1 MRMRINTVSTMT
13 TKRLLAPAVLLG
25 TAALLL
31 TGCASADRP
40 AGTRASDT
48 ATTDRTSTDPTRT
61 DTGHRVTLTVDGG
74 LLVLDQ
80 DLHVV
85 GEHDVDG
92 FTRVNP
98 AGDDRHVLVTVP
110 EGFRVLDT
118 AAGTTG
124 DTVLTDLTFPADTGG
139 HVVVH
144 GDRTALFADG
154 SGDVTTFDTADLGTA
169 VASGELPDA
178 DTTESEAAHHGVAI
192 ELEDGTLLTTIGT
205 EESRSG
211 VRALDADGQETA
223 RSEECPDVHGEGAV
237 ADEVAVFGCSDGALV
252 YRDGAFEKLDA
263 PTEYGRSGN
272 LFTTETSSIAVGDF
286 NDDPDAEGY
295 LLDQVALVDAATGE
309 YRVADLPDGVGFTF
323 RDLAR
328 GPGDSA
334 VVLGSD
340 GALHVLDEE
349 TGKSLDTVPVID
361 AWEGPAEWQDA
372 HPALKV
378 VDGIAYV
385 TDPAE
390 RRVTAVDLETGD
402 VVATSDRLPGVPNE
416 IAVV

>member
-1 MRMRINTVSTMT
+1 MT
-13 TKRLLAPAVLLG
+13 KKTLLAPAVLLG
-25 TAALLL
+25 ASALLL
-31 TGCASADRP
+31 TGCAGSGTP
-40 AGTRASDT
+40 AASDS
-48 ATTDRTSTDPTRT
+48 ASPGPDAAGA
-61 DTGHRVTLTVDGG
+61 DTGHRIALTYDGG
-74 LLVLDQ
+74 LLVLDR
-80 DLHVV
+80 DLQVV
-85 GEHDVDG
+85 GDHAVGG

-98 AGDDRHVLVTVP
+98 AGDDRHVMVTVP
-110 EGFRVLDT
+110 DGFRVLDT
-118 AAGTTG
+118 AAGTSA
-124 DTVLTDLTFPADTGG
+124 DSALTDVTFPADTGG

-154 SGDVTTFDTADLGTA
+154 SGDVTTFDTADLASA
-169 VASGELPDA
+169 VEGGGLPEV

-223 RSEECPDVHGEGAV
+223 RSEECPDVHGEGTV

-252 YRDGAFEKLDA
+252 YRDGVFEKVDA

-272 LFTTETSSIAVGDF
+272 LFTTESSSIAVGDF
-286 NDDPDAEGY
+286 NDDPDSEGY
-295 LLDQVALVDAATGE
+295 LLDQIALIDAATGD
-309 YRVADLPDGVGFTF
+309 YRVADMPDGVGFTF

-328 GPGDSA
+328 GPEDSA
-334 VVLGSD
+334 VALGSD
-340 GALHVLDEE
+340 GALHVFDEE
-349 TGKSLDTVPVID
+349 TGEELDSFPVID
-361 AWEGPAEWQDA
+361 EWEGPAEWQDA

-378 VDGIAYV
+378 LDDVAYV

-390 RRVTAVDLETGD
+390 RTVTAVDLTSGD
-402 VVATSDRLPGVPNE
+402 VIATSDRLPGVPNE

>member
-1 MRMRINTVSTMT
+1 MT
-13 TKRLLAPAVLLG
+13 KKTLLAPAVLLG
-25 TAALLL
+25 ASALLL
-31 TGCASADRP
+31 TGCAGSGTP
-40 AGTRASDT
+40 AASDS
-48 ATTDRTSTDPTRT
+48 ASPGPDAAGA
-61 DTGHRVTLTVDGG
+61 DTGHRIALTYDGG
-74 LLVLDQ
+74 LLVLDR
-80 DLHVV
+80 DLQVV
-85 GEHDVDG
+85 GDHAVDG

-98 AGDDRHVLVTVP
+98 AGDDRHVMVTVP
-110 EGFRVLDT
+110 DGFRVLDT
-118 AAGTTG
+118 AAGTSA
-124 DTVLTDLTFPADTGG
+124 DSALTDVTFPADTGG

-154 SGDVTTFDTADLGTA
+154 SGDVTTFDTADLASA
-169 VASGELPDA
+169 VEGGGLPEV

-223 RSEECPDVHGEGAV
+223 RSEECPDVHGEGTV

-252 YRDGAFEKLDA
+252 YRDGVFEKVDA

-272 LFTTETSSIAVGDF
+272 LFTTESSSIAVGDF
-286 NDDPDAEGY
+286 NDDPDSEGY
-295 LLDQVALVDAATGE
+295 LLDQIALIDAATGD
-309 YRVADLPDGVGFTF
+309 YRVADMPDGVGFTF

-328 GPGDSA
+328 GPEDSA
-334 VVLGSD
+334 VALGSD
-340 GALHVLDEE
+340 GALHVFDEE
-349 TGKSLDTVPVID
+349 TGEELDSFPVID
-361 AWEGPAEWQDA
+361 EWEGPAEWQDA

-378 VDGIAYV
+378 LDDVAYV

-390 RRVTAVDLETGD
+390 RTVTAVDLTSGD
-402 VVATSDRLPGVPNE
+402 VIATSDRLPGVPNE

>member
-1 MRMRINTVSTMT
+1 MRINTVVTMT
-13 TKRLLAPAVLLG
+13 KKTLLAPAVLVG
-25 TAALLL
+25 ASALLL
-31 TGCASADRP
+31 TGCAGTGTAP
-40 AGTRASDT
+40 AGGGSASATQAADT
-48 ATTDRTSTDPTRT
+48 DT
-61 DTGHRVTLTVDGG
+61 DTGHRITLTHDGG
-74 LLVLDQ
+74 LLVLDS
-80 DLHVV
+80 DLQVV
-85 GEHDVDG
+85 GEHAIDG

-98 AGDDRHVLVTVP
+98 AGDDRHVMVTVP

-118 AAGTTG
+118 AAGTSA
-124 DTVLTDLTFPADTGG
+124 DTALTDVTFPADTGG

-154 SGDVTTFDTADLGTA
+154 SGDVTTFDTSDLTSA
-169 VASGELPDA
+169 VEGGDLPDV

-192 ELEDGTLLTTIGT
+192 ELEDATLLTTIGT

-237 ADEVAVFGCSDGALV
+237 ADEVAVFGCTDGALV
-252 YRDGAFEKLDA
+252 YRDGAFEKIDA
-263 PTEYGRSGN
+263 PTEYGRTGN
-272 LFTTETSSIAVGDF
+272 LFTTESSSIAVGDY
-286 NDDPDAEGY
+286 NDDPDSEGY
-295 LLDQVALVDAATGE
+295 LLDQVALIDAAAGG
-309 YRVADLPDGVGFTF
+309 YRLADMPDGVGFTF
-323 RDLAR
+323 RDIAR

-334 VVLGSD
+334 VLLGSD

-349 TGKSLDTVPVID
+349 TGEPLDTFPVIG

-385 TDPAE
+385 TDPSE
-390 RRVTAVDLETGD
+390 RTVSAVDLETGE